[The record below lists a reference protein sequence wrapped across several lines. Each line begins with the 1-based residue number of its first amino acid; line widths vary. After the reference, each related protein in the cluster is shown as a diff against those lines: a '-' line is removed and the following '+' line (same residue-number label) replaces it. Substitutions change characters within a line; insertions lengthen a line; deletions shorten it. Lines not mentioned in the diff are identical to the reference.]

1 MSLRRLGNTQ
11 TGIQETTA
19 GEIDIRAGGEE
30 VAQADANGIKSNV
43 LIRNKNE
50 VPNGETWTVASTENA
65 VLVGPITVTG
75 SLVVNGTL
83 VII

>member
-1 MSLRRLGNTQ
+1 MMKITGAKS

-19 GEIDIRAGGEE
+19 NTLEVRANSITVVE
-30 VAQADANGIKSNV
+30 ADANGLKSNV

-50 VPNGETWTVASTENA
+50 VPNGETWTVASNENA

-75 SLVVNGTL
+75 SLVCNGVL
-83 VII
+83 AII

>member
-1 MSLRRLGNTQ
+1 MKKIGSPAVGIYESTQ
-11 TGIQETTA
+11 GKLDINANSTT
-19 GEIDIRAGGEE
+19 
-30 VAQADANGIKSNV
+30 VAEADSNGFKSNV

-50 VPNGETWTVASTENA
+50 VPNGDTWTVASSENA

-75 SLVVNGTL
+75 SLVCNGVL

>member
-1 MSLRRLGNTQ
+1 MKKIGTPAVGIYESTQ
-11 TGIQETTA
+11 GILDLKANSST
-19 GEIDIRAGGEE
+19 
-30 VAQADANGIKSNV
+30 VAEADANGIKSNV

-50 VPNGETWTVASTENA
+50 VPNGETWTVASSENA

-75 SLVVNGTL
+75 SLVCNGVL

>member
-1 MSLRRLGNTQ
+1 MKKIGSPAVGIYESTQ
-11 TGIQETTA
+11 GTLDLKANSTT
-19 GEIDIRAGGEE
+19 
-30 VAQADANGIKSNV
+30 VAEADANGIKSNV

-50 VPNGETWTVASTENA
+50 VPNGETWTVASSENA

-75 SLVVNGTL
+75 SLVCNGVL

>member
-1 MSLRRLGNTQ
+1 MMKITGAKS

-19 GEIDIRAGGEE
+19 NTLEVRANSTTVAE
-30 VAQADANGIKSNV
+30 VDANGIKSNV

-50 VPNGETWTVASTENA
+50 VPNGETWTVASSENA

-75 SLVVNGTL
+75 SLVCNGTL
-83 VII
+83 VVV

>member
-1 MSLRRLGNTQ
+1 MMKITGAKS

-19 GEIDIRAGGEE
+19 NTLEVRANSTT
-30 VAQADANGIKSNV
+30 VAEADANGIKSNV
-43 LIRNKNE
+43 LIRHKNE
-50 VPNGETWTVASTENA
+50 VPNGETWTVASSENA

-75 SLVVNGTL
+75 TLVCNGVL